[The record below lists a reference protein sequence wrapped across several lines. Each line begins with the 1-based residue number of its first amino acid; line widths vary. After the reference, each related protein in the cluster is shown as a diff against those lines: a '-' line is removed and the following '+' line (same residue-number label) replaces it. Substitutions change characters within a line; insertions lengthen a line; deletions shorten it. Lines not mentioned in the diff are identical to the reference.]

1 LITKTGSGQT
11 CKKENSLNK
20 TSMVFR
26 IQTQR
31 AEIEAELARQLDS
44 PGADRAVVESLMSRL
59 EELLATPQLA
69 TPQQQQPFAP
79 AVVGVGA
86 GVGEDG
92 DGRACE
98 WVHRG
103 APRGVADLA
112 AVLEAVVAW
121 GAAATAAVA
130 LDGGGGGGEAGGVEQ
145 QHLEQQHQHD
155 EPEQQQ
161 EAEAERL
168 LQGLAEGELGEGHP
182 FMCPISLRLMRDPVI
197 TAAGTTYERY
207 ACVPP
212 HNTKHK
218 TQ

>member
-1 LITKTGSGQT
+1 
-11 CKKENSLNK
+11 
-20 TSMVFR
+20 MVFR

-79 AVVGVGA
+79 AVVGA
-86 GVGEDG
+86 DAGEDG

-130 LDGGGGGGEAGGVEQ
+130 LDGGGGCGGAGSQPGGGGET
-145 QHLEQQHQHD
+145 
-155 EPEQQQ
+155 PTP
-161 EAEAERL
+161 
-168 LQGLAEGELGEGHP
+168 P
-182 FMCPISLRLMRDPVI
+182 FVSP
-197 TAAGTTYERY
+197 
-207 ACVPP
+207 
-212 HNTKHK
+212 TKP
-218 TQ
+218 TVMIN